1 MRLFVKLSL
10 FVCLALTAF
19 AQGDRGTITG
29 TVSDPAGAVVPAAAV
44 SAKSTDTGASY
55 DTETTATGNFTLNS
69 LPPGLYDVT
78 VSAAGFSKSVEQGL
92 RVNVA
97 MTIRVDVVLKLGSS
111 TESITVTGGAEMLR
125 TESAE
130 QSQTISGMTINSLP
144 INFSVIAGGYLR
156 SPFAF
161 MNLTPGA
168 LQSGQNTMIVNGITN
183 NVTMRVDGQDST
195 NVNSNSRIDELQ
207 PSVEAVQEF
216 TLQSS
221 NFSAEYGQVGAGIF
235 NFAIRSGTNE
245 YHGSAYENYSNAV
258 FNAGQAWSDDGKGS
272 KVVPY
277 ATKSDYGFSVG
288 GPVRIPKVYNGKNRT
303 FFFANVELYYSKATA
318 GGTFQ
323 TVPTNLMRNGDFSAQ
338 LTGRQLTAGGKPA
351 VDPLGNNIMENVV
364 YDPNSTYTLNGNVLR
379 TPFTNNIIPVSR
391 LDPTAVAIQKLIPAP
406 QNNLL
411 INNWQQVYPNNKTMD
426 DPGIKIDHSIND
438 KMKVSFYFSRFS
450 TNQYVNPDGLPIPL
464 THLRIL
470 YERNDTYRTN
480 FDYIITPALAL
491 HAGIG
496 FIRYRNPDVM
506 LDGVRDFPSPAQ
518 LGLKGSFLAGGLG
531 FPLLNVINGNQGGMI
546 LPMGPSNGSLYFEDK
561 PTAIAS
567 LSWVHGNHTYKTG
580 LDWRRDDWTNRQ
592 YNQAIGNYSFSA
604 AQTMLP
610 STQVN
615 PVSGGGVGYVYAS
628 FLLGMVNSA
637 TIAPPYDPQYR
648 RPSYSLFLQDTWKV
662 TRKMTLDYGLRW
674 DLTLPG
680 REIHD
685 RWSEFAPTVANP
697 SAGGLLGA
705 TIYEGTGTG
714 RCNCRFVNVYPFAIG
729 PRLGVAYQLTPKT
742 VLRAGWGLTYT
753 PLAAFGYLGGGSS
766 LGTGWNTLTYSPN
779 NTWESALQLSQGLQ
793 YTTAQLLQAS
803 FDPGIRPQ
811 LGQINNPPNLI
822 DPNAG
827 RPGRIMQWNISLQRE
842 VFPNLLVEAAY
853 VGSRAAWLNASALTA
868 YNNLTPAMLSKA
880 GLDIN
885 NAADRALLRST
896 ITSAAV
902 VARGF
907 KLPYATFPTGQTLDQ
922 ALRPFPQFAALGPSY
937 APLGN
942 LWYDALQ
949 AKITKRTSHGL
960 TLTSSFTFQGQED
973 TLQGIND
980 VFNRPNQKNVSNTSQ
995 PFMFV
1000 TAYSYELPK
1009 IGSNKL
1015 VRNLV
1020 GGWTL
1025 GGVLRYSSGTPI
1037 AVPGSNNSLASLL
1050 QQGTRMTRVPGQPL
1064 LLVPNLNC
1072 SCFDPGATFV
1082 LNPKAWSD
1090 PADGQWGYGAA
1101 FYKDYR
1107 NRRAP
1112 DEQMSLGRMFRY
1124 RERFTLSVRVE
1135 FFNIFNRLVYPAL
1148 SGNNPATT
1156 ATVGSNGLT
1165 TGGFGYYN
1173 VAAAANVQTGGI
1185 IPTSRN
1191 GQLVARFQF

>member
-44 SAKSTDTGASY
+44 SAKSTDTGAAY

-78 VSAAGFSKSVEQGL
+78 VSAAGFSKSIEQGL

-221 NFSAEYGQVGAGIF
+221 NFAAEYGQVGAGIF
-235 NFAIRSGTNE
+235 NFAIKSGTNE

-662 TRKMTLDYGLRW
+662 TRRLTLDYGLRW
-674 DLTLPG
+674 DLTLPT

-685 RWSEFAPTVANP
+685 RWSEFAPTVPNP
-697 SAGGLLGA
+697 SAGGRLGA
-705 TIYEGTGTG
+705 TIYEGNGPG

-729 PRLGVAYQLTPKT
+729 PRLGAAYQLTPKT
-742 VLRAGWGLTYT
+742 VVRAGWGLTYT

-922 ALRPFPQFAALGPSY
+922 ALRPFPQFGALAPSY

-942 LWYDALQ
+942 LWYDSLQ

-973 TLQGIND
+973 TMQGIND

-1064 LLVPNLNC
+1064 LLVSNLNC

>member
-44 SAKSTDTGASY
+44 SAKSTDTGAAY

-705 TIYEGTGTG
+705 TIYEGNGTG

-973 TLQGIND
+973 TLQSIND

-1064 LLVPNLNC
+1064 LLVSNLNC

>member
-1 MRLFVKLSL
+1 MRFLAVAAC
-10 FVCLALTAF
+10 CLVASVAAF
-19 AQGDRGTITG
+19 AQGERGTITG
-29 TVSDPAGAVVPAAAV
+29 TVSDPAGAVVPAAAI
-44 SAKSTDTGASY
+44 SARNTGTGELY
-55 DTETTATGNFTLNS
+55 NTTATGTGNYTLPS

-78 VSAAGFSKSVEQGL
+78 VSAAGFSKSVQQGL
-92 RVNVA
+92 RVDVA
-97 MTIRVDVVLKLGSS
+97 ITIRVDVVLQVGSS

-130 QSQTISGMTINSLP
+130 QSQTISGITINSLP

-245 YHGSAYENYSNAV
+245 YHGSAYENYSNAD
-258 FNAGQAWSDDGKGS
+258 FNAGQPWSNDGMNH

-277 ATKSDYGFSVG
+277 DTKSDYGFSLG
-288 GPVRIPKVYNGKNRT
+288 GPVRIPHVYNGKNRT
-303 FFFANVELYYSKATA
+303 FFFANVELYYSKANA
-318 GGTFQ
+318 GGTFT
-323 TVPTNLMRNGDFSAQ
+323 TVPTAAMRTGDFSAV
-338 LTGRQLTAGGKPA
+338 LTGHQLLSAGKGA
-351 VDPLGNNIMENVV
+351 TDPFGNPIMENAI
-364 YDPNSTYTLNGNVLR
+364 YDPGTTSTVNGLIAR
-379 TPFTNNIIPVSR
+379 TPFPNNTIPQTR
-391 LDPTAVAIQKLIPAP
+391 MDPTALAIQKLIPAP

-426 DPGIKIDHSIND
+426 DPGIKVDHSIND
-438 KMKVSFYFSRFS
+438 KMKLSFYFSRFS

-506 LDGVRDFPSPAQ
+506 LDGVKNFDSPGQ
-518 LGLKGSFLAGGLG
+518 LGLKGSDLAGGLG
-531 FPLLNVINGNQGGMI
+531 FPAFTTMLGNQGGMA
-546 LPMGPSNGSLYFEDK
+546 LNMGPSNGNLYFEDK

-580 LDWRRDDWTNRQ
+580 IDWRRDDWTNRQ
-592 YNQAIGNYSFSA
+592 YQQAIGSYVFGA
-604 AQTMLP
+604 AQTQLP
-610 STQVN
+610 SVNVN
-615 PVSGGGVGYVYAS
+615 PVTNGSTGYAYAS
-628 FLLGMVNSA
+628 FLLGQPTSA

-648 RPSYSLFLQDTWKV
+648 RPSYSLFIQDTWKV
-662 TRKMTLDYGLRW
+662 THRLTLDYGIRW
-674 DLTLPG
+674 DLTLPTH
-680 REIHD
+680 EIHN
-685 RWSEFAPTVANP
+685 RWSEFAPTVPNP

-705 TIYEGTGTG
+705 TIYEGTGPG

-729 PRLGVAYQLTPKT
+729 PRLGVAYQVTPKT
-742 VLRAGWGLTYT
+742 VLRGGWGLTYT
-753 PLAAFGYLGGGSS
+753 PLYSFGYLAGGSS
-766 LGTGWNTLTYSPN
+766 LGTGWNTLSYAPN
-779 NTWESALQLSQGLQ
+779 NVWESALQLSQGMQ
-793 YTTAQLLQAS
+793 YTQTQLLTAS

-811 LGQINNPPNLI
+811 LGQVNNPPNLI
-822 DPNAG
+822 DPNSG
-827 RPGRIMQWNISLQRE
+827 RPGRIMQWNISVQRE

-853 VGSRAAWLNASALTA
+853 VGSRAAWLNYATLTA
-868 YNNLTPAMLSKA
+868 YNNITPAMLAKD

-885 NAADRALLRST
+885 SATDRALLRST

-907 KLPYATFPTGQTLDQ
+907 KLPYPTFPTGQTLEQ
-922 ALRPFPQFAALGPSY
+922 ALRPFPQFGALAPSY

-973 TLQGIND
+973 TMQGVND
-980 VFNRPNQKNVSNTSQ
+980 VFNRPNQKNISSTSQ

-1009 IGSNKL
+1009 VGSSKL
-1015 VRNLV
+1015 VRNVV
-1020 GGWTL
+1020 GGWTF
-1025 GGVLRYSSGTPI
+1025 GGVLRYASGTPI
-1037 AVPGSNNSLASLL
+1037 AVPPSNNNLASLL
-1050 QQGTRMTRVPGQPL
+1050 EQSTRMNRVPGQPL

-1090 PADGQWGYGAA
+1090 PTDGQWGFGPA

-1112 DEQMSLGRMFRY
+1112 DEEMSLGRLFRF
-1124 RERFTLSVRVE
+1124 RERFMLSVRVE
-1135 FFNIFNRLVYPAL
+1135 FFNVFNRLVYPAL
-1148 SGNNPATT
+1148 SGNNPAAT
-1156 ATVGSNGLT
+1156 ATVGANGLT
-1165 TGGFGYYN
+1165 TAGFGYYN